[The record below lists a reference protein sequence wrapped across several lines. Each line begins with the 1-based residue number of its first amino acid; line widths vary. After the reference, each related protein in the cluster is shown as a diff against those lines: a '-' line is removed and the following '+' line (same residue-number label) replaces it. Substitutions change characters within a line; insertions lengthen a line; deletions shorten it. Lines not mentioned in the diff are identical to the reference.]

1 MNGYNVFNFA
11 MQTLFVDGLI
21 GTVYLIIQY
30 YTTVGVVTQEIL
42 LPGILSGLIAGF
54 GTFLINYSISVGVAG
69 PASAMANLAAVFQTI
84 LDYFI
89 LGQVLNLMQIIGLL
103 VGLAGAMVL
112 AVGVSIYTGVT
123 KMFTKTKED

>member
-11 MQTLFVDGLI
+11 MQTLFVDGII

-42 LPGILSGLIAGF
+42 FPGILSGLIAGF